1 MNEDAVI
8 LIDDMVLPNQGVHW
22 RTTQLDLAMMAGL
35 AAIERIEKQWYWML
49 DVAGLKFKH
58 IYTYTSEL
66 RDGII
71 VAVPK

>member
-35 AAIERIEKQWYWML
+35 AAIERIEKQWY
-49 DVAGLKFKH
+49 
-58 IYTYTSEL
+58 
-66 RDGII
+66 
-71 VAVPK
+71 